1 MSPKY
6 ELENFLIKSFLFALL
21 LCHSCQAFEYPWM
34 YFKKYGEDVVLTPL
48 FENKSEV
55 VMIKT
60 CKWITP
66 NNVVLIPNYMLDSN
80 RYKIEKSSCE
90 LTITN
95 IQKDTNGIYHCSIN
109 DKYISKAML
118 NVHGAPKNSLLEE
131 FTPNL
136 IAGFATAGGF
146 NQFLFEI
153 NIKYNPIDFLF

>member
-1 MSPKY
+1 MSSKY
-6 ELENFLIKSFLFALL
+6 DLKNCLIKSLLLVLL
-21 LCHSCQAFEYPWM
+21 LCQSCKAFDYPWM
-34 YFKKYGEDVVLTPL
+34 YLKKYGQDVVLTPL
-48 FENKSEV
+48 FENKSDV

-66 NNVVLIPNYMLDSN
+66 NNVVLIPNVYMLDSN

-95 IQKDTNGIYHCSIN
+95 IQKDTNGIYHCNIN

-146 NQFLFEI
+146 NQVLMNI
-153 NIKYNPIDFLF
+153 NKTNLTD